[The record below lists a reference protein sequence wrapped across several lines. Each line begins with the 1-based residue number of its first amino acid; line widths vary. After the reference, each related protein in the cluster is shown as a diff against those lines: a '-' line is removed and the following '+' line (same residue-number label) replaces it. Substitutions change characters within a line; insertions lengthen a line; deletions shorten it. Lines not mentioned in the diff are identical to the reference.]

1 MNDYTDFLSKKA
13 FVYGGDGITIDR
25 DAIHPFLKPFQVDLT
40 LWALR
45 KGRAAIF
52 ADTGLGKTYMEAEW
66 AKHISQHTGLPVLIL
81 APLGVARQTVRLAR
95 NIGLEV
101 TYVRDQ
107 SEVQPGVNITNYEM
121 LDHFDPATFAGVV
134 LDESGILKNLA
145 GKTRQKLTEMFANT
159 PYRLC
164 GTATPAPNDDAEIGQ
179 HAEFLGIMSHVEMQ
193 ATFFVHREPKD
204 AVTGQKKKGAR
215 QQWNLRRHAEEKFYR
230 WMASWGM
237 FVRKPSDLGH
247 SDDGYILPALNIEPV
262 YIRSDYAPDDQLFF
276 SGLKGIGD
284 RAKVRKATVAVRV
297 PAVAELVNASDEQWI
312 IWCGL
317 NAEADD
323 VADMIPDAVNVQGS
337 DSIDRKTDA
346 IEAFQDGRIRVL
358 VTKPSIAGFGLNF
371 QNAHNM
377 AFVGL
382 SDSWEDYYQCIR
394 REYRFGQQ
402 YPVNAYIVLADIED
416 QIYANIMRK
425 EAQARNMA
433 DKLISHV
440 QQYEVAELYSD
451 TDINGWTYQTGK
463 ATGATW
469 TCLLGDSVERLA
481 ELADN
486 SIDLSVFSPPFQ
498 SLYTYSPTER
508 DLGNSRT
515 PGQFNEHFGYIID
528 HLFRVIKPG
537 RICAVHVADVPAMM
551 VRDGYIGMKDFSGD
565 VIRLFQERGW
575 IFDARIPIDKNQQA
589 QSIRTHSKAL
599 TMSQLHR
606 DRSWLRPALPDYILK
621 FRKPG
626 ENAVNV
632 VGGVT
637 GDEWI
642 ELANPTW
649 PNEKDRAAEW
659 GAWATWYGIEESDTL
674 QGWQAARGNDDERHI
689 CPLQLG
695 TIQRCIRLWTNPGET
710 VLDPFNGIGSTGD
723 QAIRLERKYIG
734 IELKPEYWQ
743 VSVRNLK
750 AAESD
755 MSAVD
760 LFTWAAQETEVEV

>member
-1 MNDYTDFLSKKA
+1 
-13 FVYGGDGITIDR
+13 
-25 DAIHPFLKPFQVDLT
+25 
-40 LWALR
+40 
-45 KGRAAIF
+45 
-52 ADTGLGKTYMEAEW
+52 
-66 AKHISQHTGLPVLIL
+66 
-81 APLGVARQTVRLAR
+81 
-95 NIGLEV
+95 
-101 TYVRDQ
+101 
-107 SEVQPGVNITNYEM
+107 
-121 LDHFDPATFAGVV
+121 
-134 LDESGILKNLA
+134 
-145 GKTRQKLTEMFANT
+145 
-159 PYRLC
+159 
-164 GTATPAPNDDAEIGQ
+164 
-179 HAEFLGIMSHVEMQ
+179 
-193 ATFFVHREPKD
+193 
-204 AVTGQKKKGAR
+204 
-215 QQWNLRRHAEEKFYR
+215 
-230 WMASWGM
+230 
-237 FVRKPSDLGH
+237 
-247 SDDGYILPALNIEPV
+247 
-262 YIRSDYAPDDQLFF
+262 
-276 SGLKGIGD
+276 
-284 RAKVRKATVAVRV
+284 
-297 PAVAELVNASDEQWI
+297 
-312 IWCGL
+312 
-317 NAEADD
+317 
-323 VADMIPDAVNVQGS
+323 VNVQGS
-337 DSIDRKTDA
+337 DSIDHKTDA
-346 IEAFQDGRIRVL
+346 IEAFQDGSIRVL

-394 REYRFGQQ
+394 REYRFGQA

-440 QQYEVAELYSD
+440 QKYEVAELYSD
-451 TDINGWTYQTGK
+451 TDINGWQYQTGK
-463 ATGATW
+463 ATGANW
-469 TCLLGDSVERLA
+469 SCLLGDSVERLK

-508 DLGNSRT
+508 DLGNSRNA
-515 PGQFNEHFGYIID
+515 GQFNEHFGYIID
-528 HLFRVIKPG
+528 DLFRVIKPG

-565 VIRLFQERGW
+565 VIRLFMERGW
-575 IFDARIPIDKNQQA
+575 IFDARIPIDKSQQA

-599 TMSQLHR
+599 TMAQLHR
-606 DRSWLRPALPDYILK
+606 DRSWLRPAMPDYILK

-626 ENAVNV
+626 DNPVPV
-632 VGGVT
+632 VGGMT

-649 PNEKDRAAEW
+649 PNEHDRAAEW
-659 GAWATWYGIEESDTL
+659 GAWATWYGIQESDTL

-695 TIQRCIRLWTNPGET
+695 TIKRCIQLWTNPGET

-723 QAIRLERKYIG
+723 QALRMERKYIG

-755 MSAVD
+755 MTSID
-760 LFTWAAQETEVEV
+760 LFSWAAMEAETQAKYVTA